1 MKTMESRLQNGI
13 LTYKWRIS
21 LTKMETHLQE
31 VSKPRIS
38 VYKRDSRPAINLSW
52 MKLSAGLIGG
62 ITRIEKCKI

>member
-38 VYKRDSRPAINLSW
+38 VYKRDSRPAINPVLGSI
-52 MKLSAGLIGG
+52 SAQSIS
-62 ITRIEKCKI
+62 